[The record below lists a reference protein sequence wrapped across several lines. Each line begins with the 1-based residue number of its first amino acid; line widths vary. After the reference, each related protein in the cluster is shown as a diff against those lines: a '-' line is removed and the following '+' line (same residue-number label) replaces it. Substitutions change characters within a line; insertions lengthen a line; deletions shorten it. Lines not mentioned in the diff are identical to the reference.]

1 MSIISKPNTFSPN
14 TSISSSQVNANF
26 DTIYN
31 DYNGGI
37 AAANLATGAVTT
49 AKIADG
55 NVTTVKIGDDQVT
68 AAKVADGAIDAAA
81 KISDGVVTSEKLNA
95 TIACRAYLN
104 QAQNLSTEAKIL
116 LNAENFDTG
125 SDFDTTNSR
134 FVVPVTGYYQVSAA
148 IRVSNLDANGALI
161 CSIFVN
167 GSVYARGANFSTTAA
182 DDPSSVINS
191 LVFATAGQYIELY
204 GLASTS
210 EALTTGSDWC
220 FMSIHFIGV

>member
-1 MSIISKPNTFSPN
+1 MAYASWSVTFGEQPSASKWNILGT
-14 TSISSSQVNANF
+14 
-26 DTIYN
+26 N
-31 DYNGGI
+31 DASFNDGTGI
-37 AAANLATGAVTT
+37 GA
-49 AKIADG
+49 
-55 NVTTVKIGDDQVT
+55 
-68 AAKVADGAIDAAA
+68 
-81 KISDGVVTSEKLNA
+81 GVITSEHLNA

-104 QAQNLSTEAKIL
+104 QAQNLSSEAKIL

-167 GSVYARGANFSTTAA
+167 GSVYARGSNFSTNPA
-182 DDPSSVINS
+182 DDPSSVVSS

-220 FMSIHFIGV
+220 FMSIYCIGV